1 MIISNQPAAS
11 SMRPMN
17 GTLTANAHLINLTTI
32 VPLAFVMSIV
42 IFVCC
47 GCGGGC
53 NRTSALDTA
62 IEPFQQAVQ
71 YISLQITVVFFITS
85 FIIYY
90 SSADSMAC
98 TLEMYGI
105 YWIFTTASIMIIMPS
120 LLGWYWNELI
130 LNAMWGSF
138 LLTMA
143 IAIYIQNPLQIICV
157 YAIRFVMDT
166 PDYRAA
172 MTPPFGVEG

>member
-1 MIISNQPAAS
+1 MIITTESGAS
-11 SMRPMN
+11 PVRQVNS
-17 GTLTANAHLINLTTI
+17 TLAANAHLINLTTI
-32 VPLAFVMSIV
+32 LPLAFVMSIV

-47 GCGGGC
+47 GCCGGC

-62 IEPFQQAVQ
+62 VEPFKQAVQ
-71 YISLQITVVFFITS
+71 YISLQITIVFFITS

-90 SSADSMAC
+90 SSADNMAC
-98 TLEMYGI
+98 TLEMYGM
-105 YWIFTTASIMIIMPS
+105 YWVFTLACIMIIMPG

-143 IAIYIQNPLQIICV
+143 IAIYIENPLQIICV

-166 PDYRAA
+166 PEYRAA
-172 MTPPFGVEG
+172 LTPPFGVEG